1 MPTSRPP
8 FELHAQTVRS
18 PDGTAQTF
26 YGYTLNPESGVPAHW
41 CGRLRTTGSH
51 TEAAAERFVRQRIEE
66 LKRGAPETS
75 QWSDC
80 SALLEDPA
88 RLRSAAA
95 ERGYLFFPGLLPA
108 EAVLE
113 VRHDVLR
120 VLRDHGALADGSET
134 DAGIAKPGLVLEGS
148 IPTAQYRAYYNKVLS
163 VHSFNALPHHPRI
176 TAVVEQLV
184 GEAVLVH
191 PRHICHAIFPGLETF
206 KTPPHQDHFSVG
218 GTPATWTVWLPL
230 GDCDSALGGVM
241 LAEGS
246 HADGLLP
253 VVEGSIWVDP
263 GTERRWAWSPMAA
276 GDVVMFH
283 SLAVH
288 QGRDNTSGDR
298 IRLAA
303 SFRYQPVSEP
313 VDEAALAP
321 QHRYAAWD
329 DLYADW
335 PQDDPL
341 RYYWRSLPLQVQP
354 SGHP

>member
-1 MPTSRPP
+1 MSRRRP
-8 FELHAQTVRS
+8 
-18 PDGTAQTF
+18 G
-26 YGYTLNPESGVPAHW
+26 
-41 CGRLRTTGSH
+41 
-51 TEAAAERFVRQRIEE
+51 
-66 LKRGAPETS
+66 
-75 QWSDC
+75 
-80 SALLEDPA
+80 
-88 RLRSAAA
+88 LRSAAA

-113 VRHDVLR
+113 VRRDVLR

-134 DAGIAKPGLVLEGS
+134 EAGIAKPGLVLEGS
-148 IPTAQYRAYYNKVLS
+148 KPDEQYRAYYNKVLS
-163 VHSFNALPHHPRI
+163 VYSFNALPHHPRI
-176 TAVVEQLV
+176 MGVVQQLL

-191 PRHICHAIFPGLETF
+191 PRHICHAIFPGLATF

-218 GTPATWTVWLPL
+218 GTPHTWTVWLPL

-263 GTERRWAWSPMAA
+263 GTERRWTWSPMAA
-276 GDVVMFH
+276 GDVVLFH

-313 VDEAALAP
+313 VDAAALAP
-321 QHRYAAWD
+321 QHRYAGWD
-329 DLYADW
+329 ELYADW
-335 PQDDPL
+335 PPDDPL
-341 RYYWRSLPLQVQP
+341 RHYWRDLPLQVQP
-354 SGHP
+354 SVHP

>member
-1 MPTSRPP
+1 MSTLRPP
-8 FELHAQTVRS
+8 FELHAQSVPA
-18 PDGTAQTF
+18 PDGTAQT
-26 YGYTLNPESGVPAHW
+26 YYSYSLNAESGVPPQW
-41 CGRLRTTGSH
+41 CGRLRTTGCR
-51 TEAAAERFVRQRIEE
+51 TLAAAERFVRQRIEE
-66 LKRGAPETS
+66 LVRGAPDTRP
-75 QWSDC
+75 WSDC
-80 SALLEDPA
+80 SALLNDPE

-95 ERGYLFFPGLLPA
+95 ERGCLFFPGLLPV

-113 VRHDVLR
+113 VRRDVLR
-120 VLRDHGALADGSET
+120 VLRDHGALADGAET
-134 DAGIAKPGLVLEGS
+134 DAGITRPGVVLEGS
-148 IPTAQYRAYYNKVLS
+148 KPDEQYRAYYNEVLS

-176 TAVVEQLV
+176 MGVLKQLL

-218 GTPATWTVWLPL
+218 GTPHTWTVWLPL

-263 GTERRWAWSPMAA
+263 GTERHWTWSPMAA

-321 QHRYAAWD
+321 QHRYAGWD
-329 DLYADW
+329 KLYADW
-335 PQDDPL
+335 PPDDPL
-341 RYYWRSLPLQVQP
+341 RYYWRDLPLQVQP
-354 SGHP
+354 SVHP

>member
-1 MPTSRPP
+1 MSASRPP
-8 FELHAQTVRS
+8 FELHAQTVPS
-18 PDGTAQTF
+18 PDNTAQTF
-26 YGYTLNPESGVPAHW
+26 YSYTLNPESGVPAHW
-41 CGRLRTTGSH
+41 CGPLRTTGCH
-51 TEAAAERFVRQRIEE
+51 TAAAAERFVRQRIEE
-66 LKRGAPETS
+66 LKRGAPDTER
-75 QWSDC
+75 WSDC
-80 SALLEDPA
+80 SALLDDPE
-88 RLRSAAA
+88 RLRSVAA
-95 ERGYLFFPGLLPA
+95 ERGYLFFRALLPA
-108 EAVLE
+108 QTVLE
-113 VRHDVLR
+113 VRHDVLG
-120 VLRDHGALADGSET
+120 VLGDHGALADGSET

-148 IPTAQYRAYYNKVLS
+148 NPTDQYRAYYNKVLS

-176 TAVVEQLV
+176 MAVVEQLV
-184 GEAVLVH
+184 GDAVLVH
-191 PRHICHAIFPGLETF
+191 PRHICHAIFPAPETF

-263 GTERRWAWSPMAA
+263 GTERRWTWSPMAA

-313 VDEAALAP
+313 VDEAALKP

-329 DLYADW
+329 ELYADW
-335 PQDDPL
+335 PPDDPL
-341 RYYWRSLPLQVQP
+341 RYYWRDLPLQVQP
-354 SGHP
+354 TVHP